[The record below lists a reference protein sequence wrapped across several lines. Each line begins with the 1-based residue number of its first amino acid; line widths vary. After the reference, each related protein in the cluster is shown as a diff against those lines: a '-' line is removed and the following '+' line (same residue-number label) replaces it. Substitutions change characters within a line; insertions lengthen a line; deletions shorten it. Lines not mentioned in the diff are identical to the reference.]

1 MLLNDIEISKL
12 AENDIF
18 MPYVG
23 EKTKIVDGKP
33 ALSFGLSQSGY
44 DIRLSPKEFVVYAS
58 PQSTSTFDVKD
69 APEGITTGLVQDEK
83 GSFFII
89 PPHAI
94 GLGVSVERFN
104 MPNDVMGLCW
114 GKSTYARAGLIA
126 NITPIEP
133 GWCGYLTMSLTN
145 PTDRYIRVYANEGI
159 AQVVLFRCGEVS
171 KPYEGKYQDQSAS
184 VTAAKV

>member
-23 EKTKIVDGKP
+23 EKTKTLANGQP

-44 DIRLSPKEFVVYAS
+44 DIRLSPSSFVVYDREAME
-58 PQSTSTFDVKD
+58 FDVKA
-69 APEGITTGLVQDEK
+69 APEGRPAQLQSSANGD
-83 GSFFII
+83 FFVI
-89 PPHAI
+89 PPGCHA
-94 GLGVSVERFN
+94 LGVSAERFS

-133 GWCGYLTMSLTN
+133 GWCGYLTMSFSN
-145 PTDRYIRVYANEGI
+145 PTSKYIRVYANEGI

-171 KPYEGKYQDQSAS
+171 SPYQGKYQDQGAS

>member
-23 EKTKIVDGKP
+23 EKTKVLSDGRP

-44 DIRLSPKEFVVYAS
+44 DIRLSPKSFVIYDREAMDM
-58 PQSTSTFDVKD
+58 DVKN
-69 APEGITTGLVQDEK
+69 APEGRDAGLQASVNGDY
-83 GSFFII
+83 FII
-89 PPHAI
+89 PPGCH
-94 GLGVSVERFN
+94 GLGVSLERFS
-104 MPNDVMGLCW
+104 MPTDVMGLCW

-133 GWCGYLTMSLTN
+133 GWCGYLTMSFSN
-145 PTDRYIRVYANEGI
+145 PTSKYIRVYANEGI
-159 AQVVLFRCGEVS
+159 AQVVLFRCGEVAT
-171 KPYEGKYQDQSAS
+171 PYEGKYQDQGAS

>member
-1 MLLNDIEISKL
+1 MTLLNDIEISKL

-23 EKTKIVDGKP
+23 EKTKTLANGQP

-44 DIRLSPKEFVVYAS
+44 DIRLSPSSFVIYDREAME
-58 PQSTSTFDVKD
+58 FDVKA
-69 APEGITTGLVQDEK
+69 APEGRPAQLQSSTNGD
-83 GSFFII
+83 FFVI
-89 PPHAI
+89 PPGCH
-94 GLGVSVERFN
+94 GLGVSSERFS

-133 GWCGYLTMSLTN
+133 GWCGHLTMSLIN
-145 PTDRYIRVYANEGI
+145 PTSKYIRVYANEGI
-159 AQVVLFRCGEVS
+159 AQVVLFRCGEVA
-171 KPYEGKYQDQSAS
+171 KPYEGKYQDQGAS

>member
-12 AENDIF
+12 AELDIF

-23 EKTKIVDGKP
+23 EKTKSLANGQP

-44 DIRLSPKEFVVYAS
+44 DIRLSPSSFVVYEQNAAW
-58 PQSTSTFDVKD
+58 FDVKE
-69 APEGITTGLVQDEK
+69 APEGRQAHLQASVNGD
-83 GSFFII
+83 FFIV
-89 PPHAI
+89 PPGCHA
-94 GLGVSVERFN
+94 LGVSVERFT

-133 GWCGYLTMSLTN
+133 GWSGHLTMSLIN
-145 PTDRYIRVYANEGI
+145 PTARHIRVYANEGI
-159 AQVVLFRCGEVS
+159 AQVVLFRCGEVA
-171 KPYEGKYQDQSAS
+171 KPYEGKYQNQGAS
-184 VTAAKV
+184 VTTAKV

>member
-12 AENDIF
+12 AELDIF

-23 EKTKIVDGKP
+23 EKTKSLANGQP

-44 DIRLSPKEFVVYAS
+44 DIRLSPLSFMVFPRES
-58 PQSTSTFDVKD
+58 MTIDVKAFPD
-69 APEGITTGLVQDEK
+69 GYEETLYKDEK
-83 GSFFII
+83 GHYFVV
-89 PPHAI
+89 PPGSHA
-94 GLGVSVERFN
+94 LGVSVERFN

-133 GWCGYLTMSLTN
+133 GWCGHLTMSIIN
-145 PTDRYIRVYANEGI
+145 PTARYIRVYANEGI
-159 AQVVLFRCGEVS
+159 AQVVLFRCGEVG
-171 KPYEGKYQDQSAS
+171 KPYEGKYQDQGAT
-184 VTAAKV
+184 VTVAKV